1 MLPWVIQSSQPQKST
16 TKMALPSRKKETP
29 TTSCANEDEISS
41 ADIENIT
48 GIIREFVKEELDS
61 HEKNIKDSNYK
72 LKCLDMVSTET
83 AELYSSLEFTQ
94 KNNDQKMKNI
104 RQKLTNLE
112 KQMLIGFKMIFW
124 I

>member
-1 MLPWVIQSSQPQKST
+1 MLSWVIQSSQPQNST

-48 GIIREFVKEELDS
+48 GIIREVVKEELDC
-61 HEKNIKDSNYK
+61 HEKNMKDSNYK

-83 AELYSSLEFTQ
+83 AELTSSLEFTQ